1 LIEATANSTSV
12 KRLLRPRPLA
22 LTLFLMVATV
32 TAGLTIRLVP
42 LGLPPV
48 VVKYGGSV
56 LWALLIY
63 WIISAL
69 LPSSRLLAVAFI
81 TAALTATIELIKLH
95 HSPALDAFR
104 LTLPG
109 ILLLGRFFSLWDIL
123 AYLLAISIGALS
135 DKRVRSIK
143 SEGSWIWK

>member
-1 LIEATANSTSV
+1 
-12 KRLLRPRPLA
+12 
-22 LTLFLMVATV
+22 MVATV